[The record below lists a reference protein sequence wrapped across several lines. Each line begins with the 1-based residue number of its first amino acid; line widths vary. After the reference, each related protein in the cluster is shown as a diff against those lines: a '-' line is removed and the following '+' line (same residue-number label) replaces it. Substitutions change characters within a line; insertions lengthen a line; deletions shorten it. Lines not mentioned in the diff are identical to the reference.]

1 MRNKTKPVVINKESK
16 GYLAKLL
23 ATENIS
29 IQHKKV
35 QTASFD
41 VKNRVLTL
49 PIWKNMGNDVIDLL
63 ISHEVGHALFTPED
77 EWKKAIDKGI
87 QHSFLNVIEDARI
100 EKLIKRKYPG
110 LKQSFIK
117 GYIELIKNDFFG
129 TKEKDINN
137 MLLIDRLNI
146 HFKSSIVGSIVKFDN
161 KKELDI
167 VKRMENLETFD
178 DVVKLAEELGSYCKS
193 EMQSKGIDQ
202 FQVGD
207 SDEDEDLEPYDSDQM
222 RDQEGNQD
230 SEEQKESGKESEEEQ
245 EEESNKG
252 SASSDDEEEEK
263 ESDKKE
269 EEKESFG
276 HNAGDQSSPQKQG
289 WDNTTD
295 EPVAETDTSWESK
308 KGNLLD
314 SSVKENQ
321 YVNLHEFK
329 NYKDF
334 VVDYKQVLKDF
345 RNMHSTFFYGTDYN
359 TNKRYE
365 NKERTSAWAKL
376 INDYKL
382 FKRDSAKQVNYMVKE
397 FEMKKAATAYRRAQT
412 NNSGVVDPLKLH
424 SYKFN
429 NDIFKRL
436 TITPDGKNHGLIMYI
451 DWSGS
456 MNDKLFDTIKQLM
469 NLTMFCKKINIP
481 FEVYAFNN
489 GRWESSGRKY
499 PTVKY
504 KENDITIDQSLRMLN
519 FISSK
524 MTAQEYEQGMINLY
538 ALGKSKE
545 SNRYSYSSRRQ
556 WRTMTYEQ
564 QESLNWIQH
573 LPHTPKGYGL
583 SSTPL
588 NDTIMAAM
596 YMVPE
601 FQAQY
606 NIDKMITVFLTDGG
620 SDGNERFVSFKP
632 NEKNYPADGDRY
644 WVESLGYDTNH
655 ILVDKVT
662 KNQYSISGGHRR
674 MSMTDSLLQAL
685 KDRTGT
691 KLIGFYIQSYKRMD
705 RFMLDQYF
713 PEQNYFDNEKGRKY
727 FDRRQI
733 QSEFRKNKFIC
744 ATDNTG
750 YDEYYLISGDT
761 MKITDGSMATPSDN
775 AKKGEIKR
783 LFSQNLKSNRHSR
796 VIMNKFISQVA

>member
-1 MRNKTKPVVINKESK
+1 MRNKSKPVVINKESK

-23 ATENIS
+23 ATENIA

-35 QTASFD
+35 KTASFD

-77 EWKKAIDKGI
+77 GWRKAIDKGI

-110 LKQSFIK
+110 LRQSFIK
-117 GYIELIKNDFFG
+117 GYLELINNNFFG
-129 TKEKDINN
+129 TKEKDVNN

-146 HFKSSIVGSIVKFDN
+146 HFKSSIVGSKVKFEN
-161 KKELDI
+161 KKELNI
-167 VKRMENLETFD
+167 VKRMEDLETFE

-193 EMQSKGIDQ
+193 EMQSKGISQ
-202 FQVGD
+202 VQVGD
-207 SDEDEDLEPYDSDQM
+207 SDEYSEPYDSDQM
-222 RDQEGNQD
+222 REEQKGSQD
-230 SEEQKESGKESEEEQ
+230 SEEQKNKEEESEEQ
-245 EEESNKG
+245 EEDSNKG
-252 SASSDDEEEEK
+252 SASDDEEEK
-263 ESDKKE
+263 DKKE
-269 EEKESFG
+269 EKETKEFG
-276 HNAGDQSSPQKQG
+276 RNAGDQSAPTEQS
-289 WDNTTD
+289 WDSKE
-295 EPVAETDTSWESK
+295 EPVAETDTSWESQ
-308 KGNLLD
+308 KGDLLD
-314 SSVKENQ
+314 KSVRENQ
-321 YVNLHEFK
+321 YFNLHEFK
-329 NYKDF
+329 NYKEF

-345 RNMHSTFFYGTDYN
+345 RKYHNKFFYGIDYN
-359 TNKRYE
+359 TNKTYE
-365 NKERTSAWAKL
+365 NKDRTNAWTKL
-376 INDYKL
+376 VADYKL
-382 FKRDSAKQVNYMVKE
+382 FKRDSAKAVNYMVKE

-412 NNSGVVDPLKLH
+412 SNSGVVDPLKLY

-436 TITPDGKNHGLIMYI
+436 TVLPDGKNHGLMMYI

-456 MNDKLFDTIKQLM
+456 MSDKIFDTIKQLM

-489 GRWESSGRKY
+489 GRFESSARKL
-499 PTVKY
+499 PTTNY
-504 KENDITIDQSLRMLN
+504 KENDITVDESLRMLN

-538 ALGKSKE
+538 AMGKSK
-545 SNRYSYSSRRQ
+545 SSYRYSYYSRRQ
-556 WRTMTYEQ
+556 RSNMS
-564 QESLNWIQH
+564 QEEIDSQEWIHH
-573 LPHTPKGYGL
+573 LPSSPQGYGL

-596 YMVPE
+596 HMVPE
-601 FQAQY
+601 FQSQY
-606 NIDKMITVFLTDGG
+606 NIDKMVTVFLTDGA
-620 SDGNERFVSFKP
+620 SDSNERIVSFK
-632 NEKNYPADGDRY
+632 ETEDSYKSDGKKY

-662 KNQYSISGGHRR
+662 KNQYLVEGGRRR
-674 MSMTDSLLQAL
+674 MSLTDSLLQAL

-691 KLIGFYIQSYKRMD
+691 KLIGFYIQGVKRLD

-713 PEQNYFDNEKGRKY
+713 PEKNFYDNEKGRKY

-733 QSEFRKNKFIC
+733 QSEFRKNKFVC

-783 LFSQNLKSNRHSR
+783 LFAQNLKSNRHSR